1 MARTRQTDPRTVK
14 VLDVLTGNPTLTVP
28 QAMRVAGF
36 SIEESRC
43 RNKQMWIRRSIPSK
57 KSMIAAK
64 ASSALET
71 EPTDASFSL
80 SAAVSATDVSSLNN
94 SVNGDFSAK
103 DDQFQYKLQD
113 WISFQR
119 LDVENQD
126 SSVPM
131 GTSSMQKNYLEQS
144 VQILH
149 SLAGKIV
156 CGVGSGGKLLHP
168 DFITVENIIVC
179 ESSAMLGHDDSGQ
192 LLSGYFTR
200 SGSSS
205 PSLHSEINEDGIEN
219 MHAAM
224 HAFARI
230 AYEMCTMGIGPSFPA
245 VPPRTVTSSETDM
258 SISLSLKDV
267 NGGAGGTD
275 DDDDDEEEEL
285 LDMMRKSFRVTETK
299 DSSNAEFMSAMDD
312 AGIPLP
318 MKRFIVDLMGDE
330 HAGIFRSEH
339 SFTSFEDVVS
349 DLKQMMDNP
358 DEFLHGSVP
367 VKWKLDFGD
376 KLYGRGAEMD
386 ALMNAANRV
395 VSDETD
401 PLLSRVVR
409 SNLKK
414 TEVVMVSGSP
424 GAGKSRLVR
433 LGGTQLE
440 KRGWC
445 FLQCKFDRVAHPEP
459 LSTLAH
465 AFDEYFGRFL
475 HCPKHHGSD
484 KSTATATANSHCSC
498 RSQQLHDRLTSLI
511 SPEDLEILAMYIP
524 SLRRFL
530 DLALVAVPPDVN
542 ETLMASLFGALL
554 LAMSSK
560 DTPIFFFLDDLQW
573 ADQLSLSMLEA
584 FAKATH
590 CGSFHL
596 SSANRPSKSGLIDA
610 EKDTYI
616 MLVGSYR
623 EQAVNDN
630 QLFAKALRDFHQDV
644 QDNSKNLTSISLSGM
659 TTDTLNEMLSETLSL
674 PKRRVRPLSKLVI
687 QKTDGL
693 PLFVIE
699 FIRAL
704 AVDNL
709 LTHNFTRG
717 WEWDADSIEIF
728 PITESVAELFAL
740 KLRRLPKDILLG
752 LQIVSCFGCQVD
764 EHVLRLVHHYD
775 GDNSV
780 DIPAALNIALNE
792 GLVERAAHFFSF
804 AHDLI
809 QKATIDSIREDDLV
823 PLLRK
828 LIAALAA
835 KASQPD
841 SRESVL
847 FVVVDLINR
856 IGSMTTFLE
865 HERALFA
872 ELNLRAGTKA
882 VAVPDFAGAAMYAEN
897 GIALLRDTCWRTQY
911 DLSLQLHEIAVLSHF
926 SNRTGDQTQLMKR
939 INTVFEH
946 ARNFSDKF
954 NTHRIWTRLLSLS
967 NFPRA
972 IEESLRA
979 LEQLGDPL
987 NLSYI
992 DNIRV
997 RKELEK
1003 QKERFS
1009 GDSETM
1015 LAQLLE
1021 DQNKK
1026 NAMKIMTSLML
1037 YYSSRKSC
1045 LGAFISCRMI
1055 EITVKYGYCED
1066 SIVGVAGFAA
1076 SLVSSLGDID
1086 GGSTWGRKAMALMK
1100 LCGKKSLI
1108 PAVYFAL
1115 YGTVFVWKD
1124 PIQSTLDSLAEG
1136 IRSSFAYGNVEFA
1149 VVNTYVY
1156 ISRSYQS
1163 GKNIRVLTEEVE
1175 ALARQ
1180 HGIRVDDSDEEYFGD
1195 TPELLQLYMR
1205 PMYNILRV
1213 LQEDDVHSC
1222 RGRLVMNY
1230 DLLKIATEKEQFSCF
1245 HALLT
1250 NQIATEFM
1258 LRNMDCALKC
1268 TEMYFEHF
1276 EARKLQLMYTI
1287 FNYVF
1292 YDGLI
1297 NFYYMGQTGNTCYLE
1312 RGEMALSKMKEWLR
1326 HSDWNFK
1333 SKLLLMQAEYYKV
1346 MKDVNKAAICYEASI
1361 STAMEHKFIHEEAMG
1376 NELAGIFHL
1385 ELGSRQRSY
1394 SYLKQSMVCYQ
1405 KWGAPA
1411 IVRRIEAMIANEF
1424 RMDIMQVV
1432 PNEIAISSV
1441 VAPIPSKKRQ
1451 FS

>member
-1 MARTRQTDPRTVK
+1 MARTCQTDPRTVK
-14 VLDVLTGNPTLTVP
+14 VLDVLTGNPSLTVP
-28 QAMRVAGF
+28 QAMRAAGF

-43 RNKQMWIRRSIPSK
+43 RNKQMWIRRRLPSK
-57 KSMIAAK
+57 KYMIAAK
-64 ASSALET
+64 ASSTLEA
-71 EPTDASFSL
+71 EPTDASFS
-80 SAAVSATDVSSLNN
+80 SAAAVSATDVSSLNN
-94 SVNGDFSAK
+94 SVDGEFSAK
-103 DDQFQYKLQD
+103 DDEFQYKLQD
-113 WISFQR
+113 WIFFQR

-131 GTSSMQKNYLEQS
+131 GTSSMHKKYLEQS

-156 CGVGSGGKLLHP
+156 CGVGSKLVHP
-168 DFITVENIIVC
+168 DFNGIDDVIVC
-179 ESSAMLGHDDSGQ
+179 ESSAMLGNDGTGQ
-192 LLSGYFTR
+192 LSAYFMR
-200 SGSSS
+200 SGSNNS
-205 PSLHSEINEDGIEN
+205 PPLYSENNENGIEN
-219 MHAAM
+219 KYSAM

-245 VPPRTVTSSETDM
+245 VPSRTVTSSETDRSM
-258 SISLSLKDV
+258 SLSLKDA
-267 NGGAGGTD
+267 NDGAAGDGT
-275 DDDDDEEEEL
+275 DDEEEEI

-299 DSSNAEFMSAMDD
+299 DNSNGGFMSAMAD

-318 MKRFIVDLMGDE
+318 MKRFITDLMGDE

-358 DEFLHGSVP
+358 DVFLHGSVP

-376 KLYGRGAEMD
+376 KLYGRGAEME
-386 ALMNAANRV
+386 ALMDAANRV
-395 VSDETD
+395 VSSETD

-445 FLQCKFDRVAHPEP
+445 FLQCKFDRVTHPEP

-498 RSQQLHDRLTSLI
+498 RSQQLRDRLTSLI
-511 SPEDLEILAMYIP
+511 SLKDLQILAMYIP

-560 DTPIFFFLDDLQW
+560 DTPIFFFVDDLQW

-590 CGSFHL
+590 CGSLHL
-596 SSANRPSKSGLIDA
+596 SSANRPSKGGLIDA
-610 EKDTYI
+610 EKDAYI

-630 QLFAKALRDFHQDV
+630 QLFAKALRDFHQYV
-644 QDNSKNLTSISLSGM
+644 NQDNSKNLTSISLSGM
-659 TTDTLNEMLSETLSL
+659 TTETLNEMLSETLSL
-674 PKRRVRPLSKLVI
+674 PKRRVRPLSELVI

-764 EHVLRLVHHYD
+764 EHVLRLVRHYD

-780 DIPAALNIALNE
+780 DIPAALNVALNE

-828 LIAALAA
+828 LVAALAA
-835 KASQPD
+835 KSSQPD
-841 SRESVL
+841 SRDSVL
-847 FVVVDLINR
+847 FVVVDLIKR
-856 IGSMTTFLE
+856 IGSITTFHE

-897 GIALLRDTCWRTQY
+897 GIALLSDTCWKTQY

-926 SNRTGDQTQLMKR
+926 SNRTGDQALLTNR
-939 INTVFEH
+939 INTVFER
-946 ARNFSDKF
+946 ARTFSDKF

-972 IEESLRA
+972 IEESLLA
-979 LEQLGDPL
+979 LEQLGEPL

-1009 GDSETM
+1009 GESETM
-1015 LAQLLE
+1015 LAQSLE

-1037 YYSSRKSC
+1037 YYASRKSC

-1076 SLVSSLGDID
+1076 FLVSSLGDID

-1108 PAVYFAL
+1108 PAVNFAL
-1115 YGTVFVWKD
+1115 YGSVFVWKD
-1124 PIQSTLDSLAEG
+1124 PIHSTFDSLAEG

-1149 VVNTYVY
+1149 VVNTYLY

-1180 HGIRVDDSDEEYFGD
+1180 HGIRVDDSDEEHFCD

-1205 PMYNILRV
+1205 PIYNILRV
-1213 LQEDDVHSC
+1213 LQEDDVHPC
-1222 RGRLVMNY
+1222 RGRVVMNY
-1230 DLLKIATEKEQFSCF
+1230 DFLKIAIEKEQFSCF

-1250 NQIATEFM
+1250 NQIFTEFM

-1276 EARKLQLMYTI
+1276 EARKLQMMYTS

-1333 SKLLLMQAEYYKV
+1333 NKVLLMQAEYYRI

-1361 STAMEHKFIHEEAMG
+1361 VAAMEHKFIHEEAMG
-1376 NELAGIFHL
+1376 NELAGLFHL

-1394 SYLKQSMVCYQ
+1394 SYLKQSIVCYR

-1411 IVRRIEAMIANEF
+1411 IVRRIESMIANEF
-1424 RMDIMQVV
+1424 CMDIMQDL
-1432 PNEIAISSV
+1432 PKEIAISSV

-1451 FS
+1451 SS